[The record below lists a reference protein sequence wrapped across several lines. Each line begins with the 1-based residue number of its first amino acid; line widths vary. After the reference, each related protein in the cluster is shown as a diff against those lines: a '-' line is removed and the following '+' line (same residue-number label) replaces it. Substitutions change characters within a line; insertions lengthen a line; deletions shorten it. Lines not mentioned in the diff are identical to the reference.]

1 MAYSAEISRTHPT
14 CLLFVIDQSGSM
26 SEEFEGGA
34 SKANFLADVL
44 NRSLME
50 LVIRCRKA
58 EGVLNYFDIGVIAYS
73 GRGVGPGFGGAL
85 AGSHLCEI
93 AALARSPVR
102 VETRKKRV
110 PDGAGGL
117 VETEVKFPVW
127 FDPEASGGT
136 PMCAALRMAGDLLA
150 DWCREHPHSFP
161 PTVMHVTDGEA
172 TDGREADVEAAATHV
187 ISQATSDGNVLLL
200 NLHVAGAGGEPVRF
214 PASEQAMPGAYAK
227 LLFRTSSLMPP
238 ELQRRATEAGVAI
251 QTDSRGYVY
260 NGRLDDVVTFFDIGT
275 RPRLAGGD
283 R

>member
-1 MAYSAEISRTHPT
+1 MAYSAEISRSNPT

-26 SEEFEGGA
+26 SEDFGGGE
-34 SKANFLADVL
+34 SKAKFLADVL

-58 EGVLNYFDIGVIAYS
+58 EGVLNYFHVGVIAYS
-73 GRGVGPGFGGAL
+73 GNGVGPGFGGAL

-93 AALARSPVR
+93 KALAGSPIR

-110 PDGAGGL
+110 SDGAGGL

-127 FDPEASGGT
+127 FDAEASGGT
-136 PMCAALRMAGDLLA
+136 PMCSALRMAADLLT
-150 DWCREHPHSFP
+150 DWCKSNPHSFP

-172 TDGREADVEAAATHV
+172 TDGCDSEVESAAALV
-187 ISQATSDGNVLLL
+187 IRQATNDGNALLL
-200 NLHVAGAGGEPVRF
+200 NLHVSGAGGEPIRF
-214 PASEQAMPGAYAK
+214 PASEQSMPSSLAR
-227 LLFRTSSLMPP
+227 LLYRTSSLLPP
-238 ELQRRATEAGVAI
+238 ELQQRARDAGVAI
-251 QTDSRGYVY
+251 ASTSRGYVY
-260 NGRLDDVVTFFDIGT
+260 NARLDDVVTFFEIGT